1 MVMQPQSRKGIRNN
15 LLTFMARPS
24 NQERR
29 RKIRNRL
36 PQMVRVRPSEPTRH
50 NFDEILP
57 TLNSSR
63 ESVYFVPQNVIFTLD
78 MRVFVTFPYD
88 TSPGSLNQEYIGKVT
103 RVDKLPGEKQG
114 VAVQLLMP
122 IYLGTKE
129 TIR

>member
-1 MVMQPQSRKGIRNN
+1 MQPQPHLQYQQN
-15 LLTFMARPS
+15 FMASPS

-36 PQMVRVRPSEPTRH
+36 PRMIRVRPSQPTRH

-63 ESVYFVPQNVIFTLD
+63 ESVYFVPQNAVFALD

-88 TSPGSLNQEYIGKVT
+88 TAPGSLNQEFLGQVT

-114 VAVQLLMP
+114 VAVQLVMP

>member
-1 MVMQPQSRKGIRNN
+1 MV
-15 LLTFMARPS
+15 RPS
-24 NQERR
+24 SEERR
-29 RKIRNRL
+29 RKTRSKL
-36 PQMVRVRPSEPTRH
+36 PRMIRVRPSEPTLED
-50 NFDEILP
+50 FDEILP

-63 ESVYFVPQNVIFTLD
+63 ESVYFVPQNGIFALD

-88 TSPGSLNQEYIGKVT
+88 TGPGSINQEFLGKVT

-122 IYLGTKE
+122 IFLGMKD